1 MNILNS
7 AAWSFFLTEPLKLLD
22 EYERWRR
29 VAKILKLS
37 REARLRLEWII
48 CYYEGLNA
56 TQVARRYGISKKTF
70 YKWFGQFERDNLYS
84 LYRLEDKSKAPKR
97 VRQREITSI
106 EEQRIIQLRK
116 KYIRYGKMK
125 LAKIYETT
133 YQEKISSWKIQRVIE
148 VYQLYY
154 NPVKTARIK
163 RRKLRS
169 QKKKRITELNL
180 DKLAWYQKKTGYII
194 CLDTVT
200 IHWNSLKRYIFT
212 AVDKY
217 GKVAYARMYT
227 NKSSKNGE
235 DFLYRLHFLLN
246 GQIPRV
252 GHDNGT
258 EFEKYFKAACQKLQ
272 IQQYYSRVRT
282 PKDNPN
288 NERFNR
294 TLQEEFIQLGNFHSD
309 PVIFNRKMTEWLVEY
324 NYHRPHAALAYR
336 TPMEFSKVSPMYSS
350 CTRY

>member
-1 MNILNS
+1 MNNS
-7 AAWSFFLTEPLKLLD
+7 RMLSWFFATKPLKLLN

-29 VAKILKLS
+29 VANSLKLS

-48 CYYEGLNA
+48 SYYEGSSA
-56 TQVARRYGISKKTF
+56 TQVARRYGIARKTF
-70 YKWFGQFERDNLYS
+70 YKWFGEFERNNLYS
-84 LYRLEDKSKAPKR
+84 LYRLEDKSKAPQK
-97 VRQREITSI
+97 VRQREITST

-125 LAKIYETT
+125 IQAIYQTAYGER
-133 YQEKISSWKIQRVIE
+133 ISSWKVQRVID
-148 VYQLYY
+148 VYKLYY
-154 NPVKTARIK
+154 NPVKTAGI
-163 RRKLRS
+163 RRRRLKA

-180 DKLAWYQKKTGYII
+180 DKLKWYQKKTGYII
-194 CLDTVT
+194 CLDTVA

-227 NKSSKNGE
+227 NKSSRNGE
-235 DFLYRLHFLLN
+235 DFLYRLHFLLD
-246 GQIPRV
+246 GKIPRV

-258 EFEKYFKAACQKLQ
+258 EFEKYFKTACGKLK
-272 IQQYYSRVRT
+272 IEQYYSRVRT

-294 TLQEEFIQLGNFHSD
+294 TLQEEFIDLGNFHSNPD
-309 PVIFNRKMTEWLVEY
+309 VFNRMMTKWLIEY
-324 NYHRPHAALAYR
+324 NFKRPHEALGYL
-336 TPMEFSKVSPMYSS
+336 TPMKISKVSPMYSS
-350 CTRY
+350 CT